1 MGTDQENDIFK
12 RLTMFFQ
19 KLRRRASM
27 IQARREFEQ
36 ASVVL
41 KGY

>member
-1 MGTDQENDIFK
+1 MGTDQENEICK

-19 KLRRRASM
+19 KSRRRASM
-27 IQARREFEQ
+27 TQARREFEQ
-36 ASVVL
+36 ASVVV